1 MGYIPGTEK
10 ASVHLWDDAQKK
22 QIPVWYSMTW
32 LREMNDLQNRCG
44 ELSGEALASQIW
56 DAATAKGV
64 VMPALSTVERQL
76 NWAMDRCVVMFCP

>member
-1 MGYIPGTEK
+1 LGYIPGTEK

-44 ELSGEALASQIW
+44 ELSGEALLIEYTHRERGSSHLIP
-56 DAATAKGV
+56 DPPHYTETACLG
-64 VMPALSTVERQL
+64 T
-76 NWAMDRCVVMFCP
+76 FG